1 MHSKKCRSAVF
12 VILHPKG
19 VAMGPWHITLP
30 IRGHMI
36 RFHATATPS
45 NCRNKGEMSA
55 IWFTKR
61 IAQKTNP
68 CNKPLRMYRM
78 ELSYD
83 HQIKKHNN
91 TTVLLQAV
99 ITLSYS
105 ALTHSYYFILFL
117 EPRQVF
123 WLSKLHQHLA
133 IACQEST
140 SNTNNSNDLSLLAGL
155 CTSLKSWSLA
165 KISSTYT
172 SVKIIFHSC
181 CLV

>member
-1 MHSKKCRSAVF
+1 MLAILIFLIHRWKTIIHWASETPPPEKMHSKKCRSAVF

-19 VAMGPWHITLP
+19 VPMRHWHITLP

-68 CNKPLRMYRM
+68 CNKPLRMYMM

-83 HQIKKHNN
+83 HQIKKHNH

-105 ALTHSYYFILFL
+105 ALTHSFCFGSRGID
-117 EPRQVF
+117 
-123 WLSKLHQHLA
+123 
-133 IACQEST
+133 T
-140 SNTNNSNDLSLLAGL
+140 LL
-155 CTSLKSWSLA
+155 
-165 KISSTYT
+165 
-172 SVKIIFHSC
+172 
-181 CLV
+181 